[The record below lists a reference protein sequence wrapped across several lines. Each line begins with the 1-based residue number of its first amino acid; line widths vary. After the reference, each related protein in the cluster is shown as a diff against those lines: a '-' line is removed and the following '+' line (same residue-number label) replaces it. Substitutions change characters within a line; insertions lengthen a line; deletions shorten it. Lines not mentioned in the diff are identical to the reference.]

1 MREFFKDI
9 YRITKVIYQMA
20 KGSVLVCFLKSILQA
35 SIPFINIV
43 YSAKIL
49 DGLLLDGNKSNVLHD
64 LYWMVGVNLVIGMI
78 VTILNRQFIVY
89 TETINLQIRQYVAL
103 KALQLDYEQ
112 METKETMAL
121 LHKASEGAN
130 ANGGMGDFL
139 ERIGNG
145 VSQIASLVY
154 SMVILSGLFRRAVE
168 IADNRIYQFFN
179 SYQALFLFMLIFV
192 VSIGLNVYYMKRI
205 QNESL
210 AFFELSVETNR
221 QFGYYGSIV
230 ATYSIHKD
238 IRIYKMKDLI
248 AEHIDKFMIRGVEF
262 LEKYSQVQRVN
273 LAMIAFINQITVFFA
288 YGFVGIK
295 AILGIISLGGVLK
308 YVNAFG
314 SVNKS
319 ITSLIQTYSGLE
331 LQRTYLKNYFDFLN
345 LDSKK
350 YYGEL
355 PIEKRDDH
363 EYEIEFK
370 NVSFHYP
377 NSQELILKNVSLKM
391 DIGKKMAI
399 VGPNGAGKT
408 TFIKL
413 LCRLY
418 DPSEGEI
425 LLNGIDIKKYD
436 YQEYLDLFSVVFQD
450 FKLFSLGVAE
460 NVATSKEYDENLV
473 WDVLKKTGVK
483 ERVGK
488 MENGLNSMI
497 YQTEEDGVEISGGEA
512 QKIAISR
519 ALYKDASI
527 VILDEPT
534 SALDPISEYEIYA
547 NFNDLVKDKT
557 SIYISHRMSSCRFCD
572 VITVFNHGSI
582 VQSGSHEELISSKDG
597 LYYQLWNAQAKNY
610 N

>member
-1 MREFFKDI
+1 MKEFFKDM
-9 YRITKVIYQMA
+9 YRILKIVYRMSKVTI
-20 KGSVLVCFLKSILQA
+20 VVCFLKSIIQA
-35 SIPFINIV
+35 SLPFVNIIF
-43 YSAKIL
+43 SARLL
-49 DGLLLDGNKSNVLHD
+49 DGLLLGNKDQLFHD
-64 LYWMVGVNLVIGMI
+64 LYWMITLNFVLGI
-78 VTILNRQFIVY
+78 VLSVLKQYFTVCK
-89 TETINLQIRQYVAL
+89 EKINLQMREYVTI

-112 METKETMAL
+112 LETKQNMEL
-121 LHKASEGAN
+121 VNKASEGSN
-130 ANGGMGDFL
+130 AKGGIALFIERVSKVIGDVTTLIYAIIIVTGLF
-139 ERIGNG
+139 
-145 VSQIASLVY
+145 SK
-154 SMVILSGLFRRAVE
+154 SMVVESGGLFKFLNSNEVTVGV
-168 IADNRIYQFFN
+168 IVIFF
-179 SYQALFLFMLIFV
+179 
-192 VSIGLNVYYMKRI
+192 VSIILNIIFMKRI
-205 QNESL
+205 NQRAYKLYETIL
-210 AFFELSVETNR
+210 LTNR
-221 QFGYYGSIV
+221 RFKYFTQLLN
-230 ATYSIHKD
+230 TYPIHKE
-238 IRIYKMKDLI
+238 IRIYKMRDLI
-248 AEHIDKFMIRGVEF
+248 YNRITKFLDDRGKSFQEYNQVERI
-262 LEKYSQVQRVN
+262 S
-273 LAMIAFINQITVFFA
+273 LAGAACINQIIVVLA
-288 YGFVGIK
+288 YIFVGAKTIV
-295 AILGIISLGGVLK
+295 GIVSVGNLLK

-319 ITSLIQTYSGLE
+319 ITSIVDSYSELE
-331 LQRTYLKNYFDFLN
+331 IHRVYLKSYFDFLN
-345 LDSKK
+345 LKTAK
-350 YYGEL
+350 YHGEL

-363 EYEIEFK
+363 EYQIEFR

-450 FKLFSLGVAE
+450 FKLFSLGIAE

-483 ERVGK
+483 ERVAK
-488 MENGLNSMI
+488 MRDGLQTQI

-572 VITVFNHGSI
+572 VITVFDHGRI
-582 VQSGSHEELISSKDG
+582 IQSGSHEELISSKDG

>member
-1 MREFFKDI
+1 
-9 YRITKVIYQMA
+9 MA
-20 KGSVLVCFLKSILQA
+20 KGSVIVCFLKSILQA

-78 VTILNRQFIVY
+78 VTILNRRFIVY

-154 SMVILSGLFRRAVE
+154 SIVILSGLFRRAVE

-210 AFFELSVETNR
+210 AFFELNVETNR

-355 PIEKRDDH
+355 PIEKRDDN

-483 ERVGK
+483 ERVAK
-488 MENGLNSMI
+488 MRDGLQTQI

-572 VITVFNHGSI
+572 VITVFDHGSI
-582 VQSGSHEELISSKDG
+582 IQSGSHEELISSKDG

>member
-1 MREFFKDI
+1 
-9 YRITKVIYQMA
+9 MA

-210 AFFELSVETNR
+210 AFFELNVETNR

-355 PIEKRDDH
+355 PIEKRDDN

-572 VITVFNHGSI
+572 VITVFDHGRI
-582 VQSGSHEELISSKDG
+582 IQSGSHEELISSKDG

>member
-78 VTILNRQFIVY
+78 VTILNRRFIVY

-350 YYGEL
+350 YDGEL

-436 YQEYLDLFSVVFQD
+436 YQEYLALFSVVFQD
-450 FKLFSLGVAE
+450 FKLFSLGIAE

-483 ERVGK
+483 ERVAK
-488 MENGLNSMI
+488 MRDGLQTQI

-572 VITVFNHGSI
+572 VITVFDHGRI
-582 VQSGSHEELISSKDG
+582 IQSGSHEELISSKDG
-597 LYYQLWNAQAKNY
+597 LYCQLWNAQAKNY

>member
-1 MREFFKDI
+1 
-9 YRITKVIYQMA
+9 
-20 KGSVLVCFLKSILQA
+20 
-35 SIPFINIV
+35 
-43 YSAKIL
+43 
-49 DGLLLDGNKSNVLHD
+49 LDGNKSNVLHD

-78 VTILNRQFIVY
+78 VTILNRRFIVY

-210 AFFELSVETNR
+210 AFFELNVETNR

-355 PIEKRDDH
+355 PIEKRDDN

-572 VITVFNHGSI
+572 VITVFDHGRI
-582 VQSGSHEELISSKDG
+582 IQSGSHEELISSKDG

>member
-210 AFFELSVETNR
+210 AFFELNVETNR

-355 PIEKRDDH
+355 PIEKRDDN

-572 VITVFNHGSI
+572 VITVFDHGSI
-582 VQSGSHEELISSKDG
+582 IQSGSHEELISSKDG